1 MVKWTVRSSRAQYLA
16 LQRTSCVTSGELLHV
31 SLPFPVLS
39 LFRLCS
45 LGARLPSMMQ
55 RPAEMPKVDPAL
67 RGTWL
72 CQCESAAEPS
82 SSGSWPGLAVGHA
95 DVAILFFRLI

>member
-1 MVKWTVRSSRAQYLA
+1 MVKWTARLSRVQYLA
-16 LQRTSCVTSGELLHV
+16 PQRTSCVTSGELLHV

-45 LGARLPSMMQ
+45 LGARLPGVMQ
-55 RPAEMPKVDPAL
+55 HPAEMPKVAPVL
-67 RGTWL
+67 GGTWL

-82 SSGSWPGLAVGHA
+82 SSGSWLGLAVGHA
-95 DVAILFFRLI
+95 DVAILFFRII